1 MKKRISIAAGLI
13 ATLAFFYF
21 AIGVVNRPA
30 SLTSTFNRIYAEG
43 TWGKDS
49 AGKGTS
55 GSGSTLEI
63 TREYRAYIEAFIK
76 KHAVKSVIDAGSGD
90 WSFSAA
96 IDWGDASYLGID
108 IASDVVE
115 AVRKNHETNKI
126 KFQVGDITE
135 DLPAADLL
143 ISKDVLQHLS
153 NELIHKFIKNNLKK
167 NKYKWVILTHGRN
180 RENHDIANGGY
191 RGIDLS
197 APPFGVKGLIDLPI
211 KFGPETE
218 KITSLL
224 DLTQQRP

>member
-13 ATLAFFYF
+13 AALAFFYF
-21 AIGVVNRPA
+21 AIGVVNRPP

-76 KHAVKSVIDAGSGD
+76 THAVKSVIDAGSGD

-135 DLPAADLL
+135 DLPRADLL

-153 NELIHKFIKNNLKK
+153 NRLIHKFIKNNLKT
-167 NKYKWVILTHGRN
+167 NKYKWVILTHGRSS
-180 RENHDIANGGY
+180 ENHDIPNGGY

-197 APPFGVKGLIDLPI
+197 APPFEVKGLIDLPI

-224 DLTQQRP
+224 DLTN

>member
-13 ATLAFFYF
+13 VALAFFYF
-21 AIGVVNRPA
+21 AIGVGNRPP

-76 KHAVKSVIDAGSGD
+76 THAVKSVIDAGSGD

-135 DLPAADLL
+135 DLPRADLL

-153 NELIHKFIKNNLKK
+153 NRLIHKFIKNNLKT
-167 NKYKWVILTHGRN
+167 NKYKWVILTHGRSS
-180 RENHDIANGGY
+180 ENHDIPNGGY

-197 APPFGVKGLIDLPI
+197 APPFEVKGLIDLPI

-224 DLTQQRP
+224 DLTN

>member
-1 MKKRISIAAGLI
+1 MKKRISITVGLI
-13 ATLAFFYF
+13 TALAFVYF
-21 AIGVVNRPA
+21 VIVAGNRPP

-115 AVRKNHETNKI
+115 TVRRNHETNKI

-135 DLPAADLL
+135 DLPGADLL

-153 NELIHKFIKNNLKK
+153 NQLVHKFIKNNLRKS
-167 NKYKWVILTHGRN
+167 KYKWVILTHGRSS
-180 RENHDIANGGY
+180 ENHDISDGGY

-197 APPFGVKGLIDLPI
+197 APPFNVKGLIDLPI
-211 KFGPETE
+211 KFGLETE

-224 DLTQQRP
+224 DLTQQQP

>member
-13 ATLAFFYF
+13 AALAFFYF
-21 AIGVVNRPA
+21 AIGAVNRPP

-63 TREYRAYIEAFIK
+63 TREYRAYLEEFSRT
-76 KHAVKSVIDAGSGD
+76 HAVKSVIDAGSGD

-108 IASDVVE
+108 IVSDVIE
-115 AVRKNHETNKI
+115 AVRKSHETDKI
-126 KFQVGDITE
+126 RFQVGDITE
-135 DLPAADLL
+135 DLPATDLL

-153 NELIHKFIKNNLKK
+153 NQLIHKFIRNNLTK
-167 NKYKWVILTHGRN
+167 NKYKWVILTHGRSS
-180 RENHDIANGGY
+180 ENHDISNGGY

-197 APPFGVKGLIDLPI
+197 APPF
-211 KFGPETE
+211 
-218 KITSLL
+218 
-224 DLTQQRP
+224 